1 MNRIIQILIKNHVFF
16 LFIILQL
23 IAIQLLIKNHF
34 IIESKFLSQVSNIKS
49 KLYLKEKN
57 LKNYFQLKSVN
68 NKLLQVNDSLLKSN
82 INLQRKLFLFN
93 TDTFTPDSI
102 ITIQA
107 HVLRN
112 SWNKRQ
118 NYITINSGKKHNIH
132 PKMGVVSDVGLVGIT
147 HNVNENFSTV
157 ISLINTNLTI
167 SAKIKNSGKFG
178 TLNWDGENPKIM
190 QLTGLPKN
198 VKIEV
203 GDTVVTSS
211 YSNMLPANIHI
222 GTVLSYKSEN
232 NTNFLTISV
241 NLLVDF
247 TDLYFVHVIK
257 NPVQEERKL
266 IEKEY

>member
-23 IAIQLLIKNHF
+23 IAVQLLINNHF
-34 IIESKFLSQVSNIKS
+34 VIESKFLSQVSNIKS

-57 LKNYFQLKSVN
+57 LKKYFELKSIN
-68 NKLLQVNDSLLKSN
+68 NKLLQINDSLLKSN
-82 INLQRKLFLFN
+82 INLQRKLFLFH
-93 TDTFTPDSI
+93 TDTLMFDSI
-102 ITIQA
+102 VTVQA
-107 HVLRN
+107 NVLRN

-132 PKMGVVSDVGLVGIT
+132 PKMGVINNNGLVGIT
-147 HNVNENFSTV
+147 HNVSGDFSTI
-157 ISLINTNLTI
+157 ISLINTNLTV

-198 VKIEV
+198 VNIEV

-211 YSNMLPANIHI
+211 YSNILPADIHI
-222 GTVLSYKSEN
+222 GTVSSYKSEN

-247 TDLYFVHVIK
+247 TNLNFVHIIK
-257 NPVQEERKL
+257 NPLKKERKL
-266 IEKEY
+266 IENEY